1 MELESLLIWIL
12 LGAVAGW
19 LAGQLMKGRGY
30 GTLGNIAIGI
40 AGSFVGGWL
49 AKEFN
54 IAGAQT
60 GGLSIASI
68 LTAAGGAVVLI
79 FVIGLL
85 KKIVK

>member
-1 MELESLLIWIL
+1 
-12 LGAVAGW
+12 
-19 LAGQLMKGRGY
+19 MKGRGY

-79 FVIGLL
+79 FAISLL